1 MTETWDGPACPAV
14 APAAVAAGLR
24 QGVLQ
29 MTERGTEKWCP
40 RCEEYWPADTVF
52 WHRAK
57 DKRIG
62 LQTYCRACMSE
73 RRPRY
78 NQPKAEV
85 RHAG

>member
-1 MTETWDGPACPAV
+1 MTESWDAPACPAV
-14 APAAVAAGLR
+14 APQAVEAAIAKGTLRLTDAG
-24 QGVLQ
+24 G
-29 MTERGTEKWCP
+29 ECWCP
-40 RCEEYWPADTVF
+40 GCREWWPADSEF
-52 WHRAK
+52 WHRAGSK
-57 DKRIG
+57 QLG